1 MFRKPK
7 SESYIVPVV
16 MNKSNENN
24 KPEQSPVLY
33 DHSNETV
40 SKSFP
45 MDVICY
51 IHTYIATDFILGSNY
66 C

>member
-40 SKSFP
+40 LKSCP
-45 MDVICY
+45 MDMICY
-51 IHTYIATDFILGSNY
+51 IHTYIHNN
-66 C
+66 

>member
-24 KPEQSPVLY
+24 KPEQSP
-33 DHSNETV
+33 ETV
-40 SKSFP
+40 LKSFP
-45 MDVICY
+45 MDMICY
-51 IHTYIATDFILGSNY
+51 IHTYITTDFILGSNY